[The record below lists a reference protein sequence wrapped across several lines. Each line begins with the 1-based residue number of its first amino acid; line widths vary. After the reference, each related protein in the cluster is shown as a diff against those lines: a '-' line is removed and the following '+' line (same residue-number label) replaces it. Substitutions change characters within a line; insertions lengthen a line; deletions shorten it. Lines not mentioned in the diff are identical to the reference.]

1 MKKKLGGGGKFCCCL
16 FVVFVLTLIHTHHHS
31 SSSESERTTNMLI
44 DVCDVRNVS
53 LWAPPERE
61 REREREREYN
71 MKRFLEK
78 LILKESL
85 SRDEARDCMS
95 IVAKG
100 TYSISCI
107 NNTIRALTPRATQ
120 AKPSRIR
127 SPRFWCFSERKE
139 RHQMR

>member
-1 MKKKLGGGGKFCCCL
+1 LLLLVCCL
-16 FVVFVLTLIHTHHHS
+16 YSYTYIHTHHHHSS
-31 SSSESERTTNMLI
+31 SSSESERTTNMLRSRYEI
-44 DVCDVRNVS
+44 DVCDERNVS